1 MLFRSV
7 NFYESEFEC
16 PCFCKIVVT
25 YMLIDKLQLLRDM
38 INKPIEITSGY
49 RCKQY
54 NKSIGGYSHSPH
66 LIGEAADI
74 KVKDMSTVTLA
85 MIASKIEGIRIGMY
99 PNHIHIDVRPANP
112 SRYWL
117 VRKYGKK
124 TTYSKGEKSLTK
136 FLKNNL
142 K

>member
-1 MLFRSV
+1 MTKL
-7 NFYESEFEC
+7 SEHFNSDEFKC
-16 PCFCKIVVT
+16 PCCGKVKVSST
-25 YMLIDKLQLLRDM
+25 LIDKLQQLRDT
-38 INKPIEITSGY
+38 INKPIIITSGY

-85 MIASKIEGIRIGMY
+85 MIASKIEGIRIGLY
-99 PNHIHIDVRPANP
+99 PRHIHLDVRPANP

-117 VRKYGKK
+117 VRKYGQKYI
-124 TTYSKGEKSLTK
+124 YSKGEKSLTK